1 MANKEVNLHIRE
13 IILIP
18 ETLTIK
24 ILNLKDRSFTRCIL
38 PNKYWSQEQREGVD
52 MRSHFNKRGFHQER
66 IDKIEGITKRADIQR
81 SHRSKVKNIKNL

>member
-1 MANKEVNLHIRE
+1 
-13 IILIP
+13 
-18 ETLTIK
+18 
-24 ILNLKDRSFTRCIL
+24 
-38 PNKYWSQEQREGVD
+38 